1 MILLTFVV
9 IDIKYCCPKCKSCH
23 VDFYDYKGKKYQSC
37 LDCGYEEDRNAL
49 YTLAFDEVM
58 IKQLQKAAKQQQ
70 VKNILQSMLDELEVK
85 GPNAGKLLDSH
96 LFIYEIKNKHPP
108 IRLYFRHNLQTNEI
122 YVFEFE
128 MKTSEEKQQRTI
140 AKIKLKVKNF

>member
-1 MILLTFVV
+1 MVNTATSE
-9 IDIKYCCPKCKSCH
+9 DKYCCSKCKSCH
-23 VDFYDYKGKKYQSC
+23 VDFYSYKGRKYQSC

-70 VKNILQSMLDELEVK
+70 VKNILQSMLDELEIK
-85 GPNAGKLLDSH
+85 GPNAGKLRDSH

-108 IRLYFRHNLQTNEI
+108 IRLYFRHNLQTDEI

>member
-1 MILLTFVV
+1 MVHTATSE
-9 IDIKYCCPKCKSCH
+9 DKYCCPKCKSCH

-37 LDCGYEEDRNAL
+37 LDCGHEEYRNAL

-70 VKNILQSMLDELEVK
+70 VKNILQSMLDELE
-85 GPNAGKLLDSH
+85 
-96 LFIYEIKNKHPP
+96 I
-108 IRLYFRHNLQTNEI
+108 
-122 YVFEFE
+122 
-128 MKTSEEKQQRTI
+128 KTSEEKQQRTI